1 MPTFLAGAMPNEHH
15 DFGLVAFD
23 MDGVLV
29 DYESSWTW
37 VHDHFGVRS
46 EESINAFIKGE
57 IDDMEFMRRDIAL
70 WLGKKPD
77 LCRSDIDAILEPL
90 PIVEGIQRTV
100 DELKWQGIR
109 TVIVSGG
116 LDVVASK
123 IAKRYGFDDWMA
135 NGFACDTTGRLTGE
149 GVLRVELSNKRQAVE
164 RFSSLYGIDREHV
177 CSVGNS
183 FIDVSMFEAS
193 KLKIAFNPIDDYVA
207 HQANV
212 VVRSHDLSD
221 VLPYILGQSSGLKG

>member
-1 MPTFLAGAMPNEHH
+1 MGMANEKH

-37 VHDHFGVRS
+37 VHDHFGVKS
-46 EESINAFIKGE
+46 EESIKAFVKGE

-70 WLGKKPD
+70 WLGKRPD
-77 LCRSDIDAILEPL
+77 LCHADISTILEPL
-90 PIVEGIQRTV
+90 PIVEGIQQTV
-100 DELKWQGIR
+100 DELRWQGIK

-116 LDVVASK
+116 LDVVASR
-123 IAKRYGFDDWMA
+123 IAKRFGFDDWVA
-135 NGFACDTTGRLTGE
+135 NGFACDTTGKLTGE
-149 GVLRVELSNKRQAVE
+149 GVLRVELTNKRQAVE
-164 RFSSLYGIDREHV
+164 RFSSVYGVDREHV

-212 VVRSHDLSD
+212 VVRSKDLSD
-221 VLPYILGQSSGLKG
+221 ILPHILGERKGLKG

>member
-1 MPTFLAGAMPNEHH
+1 MQDERH

-37 VHDHFGVRS
+37 VHDHFGVKS
-46 EESINAFIKGE
+46 EESIKAFVKGE

-70 WLGKKPD
+70 WLNKRSD
-77 LCRSDIDAILEPL
+77 LCLSDISTILETL
-90 PIVEGIQRTV
+90 PMVEGIQKTV
-100 DELKWQGIR
+100 DELKWHGIK

-123 IAKRYGFDDWMA
+123 IAKRFGFDDWVA
-135 NGFACDTTGRLTGE
+135 NGFACDANGKLTGE
-149 GVLRVELSNKRQAVE
+149 GVLRVELQNKRQAVE
-164 RFSSLYGIDREHV
+164 KFSSVYGVDQEHV

-193 KLKIAFNPIDDYVA
+193 GLKIAFNPIDEYVA
-207 HQANV
+207 HRANV
-212 VVRSHDLSD
+212 VVRSKDLSD
-221 VLPYILGQSSGLKG
+221 ILPHIIGQDTGLKG

>member
-1 MPTFLAGAMPNEHH
+1 MRSERN

-37 VHDHFGVRS
+37 VHDHFGVKS
-46 EESINAFIKGE
+46 EESIKAFVKGE

-77 LCRSDIDAILEPL
+77 LCHADITSILEPL

-123 IAKRYGFDDWMA
+123 IAKRYGFDDWVA
-135 NGFACDTTGRLTGE
+135 NGFACDTAGRLTGV

-164 RFSSLYGIDREHV
+164 RFSSLYGVEREHI
-177 CSVGNS
+177 CSIGNS

-212 VVRSHDLSD
+212 VIRSKDLSD
-221 VLPYILGQSSGLKG
+221 VLPFILGQDSGSRG

>member
-1 MPTFLAGAMPNEHH
+1 MPNERR

-37 VHDHFGVRS
+37 VHDHFGVKS
-46 EESINAFIKGE
+46 EESIRAFVRGE

-70 WLGKKPD
+70 WLGKKPN
-77 LCRSDIDAILEPL
+77 LCLSDIDAILEPL

-100 DELKWQGIR
+100 DELRWRGIK

-123 IAKRYGFDDWMA
+123 IAKRYGFDDWVA
-135 NGFACDTTGRLTGE
+135 NGFACDASGKLTGE
-149 GVLRVELSNKRQAVE
+149 GVLRVELANKRHAVE
-164 RFSSLYGIDREHV
+164 RFSSVYGVDHEHV

-212 VVRSHDLSD
+212 VVRSRDLAD
-221 VLPYILGQSSGLKG
+221 ILPYILGQNSDLKG

>member
-1 MPTFLAGAMPNEHH
+1 MPNIGH

-37 VHDHFGVRS
+37 VHDHFGVKS
-46 EESINAFIKGE
+46 EESIKAFVKGE
-57 IDDMEFMRRDIAL
+57 IDDMEFMRRDISL
-70 WLGKKPD
+70 WLGKVPD
-77 LCRSDIDAILEPL
+77 LCHSDIRTILEPL

-100 DELKWQGIR
+100 DELKWHGIR

-123 IAKRYGFDDWMA
+123 IAERFGFDDWVA
-135 NGFACDTTGRLTGE
+135 NGFACDAAGRLTGE

-164 RFSSLYGIDREHV
+164 RFASLYGVDREHV

-212 VVRSHDLSD
+212 VVRSNDLSD
-221 VLPYILGQSSGLKG
+221 ILPHILGEETGLKG